1 MTWFSTALI
10 SAARAAALAAA
21 CVLAACSTPPADPRG
36 GFATALA
43 RALPFAVGVYG
54 VARSEPAAI
63 GGLPP
68 NADERGVSALP
79 YARIGADARPGAVS
93 LFVDGQHD
101 LLLRGVSGLDDMPRP
116 RRRIRRQPV
125 GCGDHERQP
134 AGPEP
139 ALQRR
144 GGEQHPVSR
153 TQHTHQVGI
162 PESAH
167 ARPRRLVGGVQVDG
181 ILHRPPP
188 RLLHRGDRPDS
199 PVHHGLSV
207 MSPEAIPPVAS
218 T

>member
-79 YARIGADARPGAVS
+79 YARIGAGFLIDANGLLRKSGDPVS
-93 LFVDGQHD
+93 LDAKTF
-101 LLLRGVSGLDDMPRP
+101 LTSP
-116 RRRIRRQPV
+116 
-125 GCGDHERQP
+125 
-134 AGPEP
+134 
-139 ALQRR
+139 
-144 GGEQHPVSR
+144 
-153 TQHTHQVGI
+153 T
-162 PESAH
+162 
-167 ARPRRLVGGVQVDG
+167 
-181 ILHRPPP
+181 PPK
-188 RLLHRGDRPDS
+188 
-199 PVHHGLSV
+199 
-207 MSPEAIPPVAS
+207 
-218 T
+218 